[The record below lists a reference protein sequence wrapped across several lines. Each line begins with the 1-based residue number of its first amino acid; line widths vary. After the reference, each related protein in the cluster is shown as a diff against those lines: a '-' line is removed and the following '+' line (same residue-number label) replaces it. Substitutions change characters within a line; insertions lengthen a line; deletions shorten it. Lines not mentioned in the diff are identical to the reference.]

1 MKIDYKTA
9 SIFILPILG
18 IAVAWGESI
27 SRLDTMEEQL
37 KEKVSKDELE
47 GIKVEIIYIKEK
59 ADDNFT
65 MLYDI
70 WKKTK

>member
-37 KEKVSKDELE
+37 KEKVSKD
-47 GIKVEIIYIKEK
+47 
-59 ADDNFT
+59 
-65 MLYDI
+65 
-70 WKKTK
+70 

>member
-1 MKIDYKTA
+1 
-9 SIFILPILG
+9 
-18 IAVAWGESI
+18 
-27 SRLDTMEEQL
+27 MEEQL